1 MGSRIK
7 PQEQES
13 SDLRAIE
20 NKVHR
25 NGRDNASNL
34 RCDLALE
41 TGLGFWL
48 LKLFGASKGRCQEGA
63 GDMGSKV
70 SQGADEMKRPVSP
83 SGTLRVNL
91 LVNFL
96 AARLLEALI

>member
-7 PQEQES
+7 AQEQES

-25 NGRDNASNL
+25 NRASNL
-34 RCDLALE
+34 SCDLALE
-41 TGLGFWL
+41 TALGFWL
-48 LKLFGASKGRCQEGA
+48 FELFGAGKGRCQEGD

-70 SQGADEMKRPVSP
+70 SQGAAEMKRLVFP
-83 SGTLRVNL
+83 SGRLRVNL

-96 AARLLEALI
+96 TERLLEALI